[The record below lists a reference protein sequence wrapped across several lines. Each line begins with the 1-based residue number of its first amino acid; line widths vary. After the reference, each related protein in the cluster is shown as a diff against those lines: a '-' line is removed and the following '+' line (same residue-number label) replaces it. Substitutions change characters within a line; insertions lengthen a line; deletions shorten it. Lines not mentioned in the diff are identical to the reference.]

1 MPRRYPSR
9 WERSAFRY
17 HEGRV
22 NDQAPR
28 TLGRYEIRRELGRGT
43 MGVVYEAQDPVLH
56 RRVALKAVQL
66 AFSIPD
72 GSREHYE
79 QRFLSEARAAA
90 ALSHPG
96 IVVVHDIGRDEPTG
110 TPFIAL
116 EYLEGRTL
124 EEMTAGG
131 EPLGW
136 QQALSTISRAAEALH
151 HAHQNGIVH
160 RDIKPA
166 NIMLLPSGQPKIM
179 DFGIARL
186 PASQLTVAGDL
197 FGTPS
202 YMSPEQ
208 AAGQTADARSDI
220 FSLGCVLYE
229 LLTGRRSFDGPT
241 LPAILLHVREEE
253 PPPPSQWVEGLPP
266 EVDAVIGRAM
276 AKDLDERYPDAR
288 SFAEDLDDVLDGRPP
303 RHAELLV
310 PLDGDSTMVSR
321 TAPPEPAAPGA
332 GAPAIDVVAK
342 SISPQRRKVLAWTL
356 GASGLVAGGFL
367 AAVILPWR
375 QLPDVIPDTPLA
387 PILSSAHLEITLEHS
402 LSDGTLR
409 VWVDD
414 ELMVDEEFAGR
425 QTRKIL
431 SARTYKGRLSQT
443 LDLAPGEH
451 VVRVEVVGTGFG
463 GSRRIRGTFES
474 GTTRRLAASVGGLIK
489 KKLNL
494 VWGSTS
500 PE

>member
-1 MPRRYPSR
+1 
-9 WERSAFRY
+9 
-17 HEGRV
+17 
-22 NDQAPR
+22 
-28 TLGRYEIRRELGRGT
+28 

-66 AFSIPD
+66 AFSIPAD
-72 GSREHYE
+72 SREHYE
-79 QRFLSEARAAA
+79 RRFLSEARAAA

-96 IVVVHDIGRDEPTG
+96 IVVVHDIGRDEPSG

-131 EPLGW
+131 ERLDW
-136 QQALSTISRAAEALH
+136 QQALSTTARAAEALH
-151 HAHQNGIVH
+151 HAHQSGIVH

-166 NIMLLPSGQPKIM
+166 NIMLMPSGQPKIM

-208 AAGQTADARSDI
+208 AAGQSVDARSDI
-220 FSLGCVLYE
+220 FSLGCVLYQ

-253 PPPPSQWVEGLPP
+253 PDPPSKWVEGLPP
-266 EVDAVIGRAM
+266 EVDAVVGRAM
-276 AKDLDERYPDAR
+276 AKDLDQRYPDAR
-288 SFAEDLDDVLDGRPP
+288 SFAEDLDDVVGGRPP
-303 RHAELLV
+303 RHTGVLV
-310 PLDGDSTMVSR
+310 ALDGESTMVSR
-321 TAPPEPAAPGA
+321 PPAPAPAAPVA
-332 GAPAIDVVAK
+332 TTPAAAAPRAAAAIDVVAQ
-342 SISPQRRKVLAWTL
+342 SISPERRKVLAWAL
-356 GASGLVAGGFL
+356 GSLGLVAAGFL
-367 AAVILPWR
+367 AAVVLPWR

-387 PILSSAHLEITLEHS
+387 PVLPSAHLEIVFEHS

-414 ELMVDEEFAGR
+414 DLLLEEEFAGR

-431 SARTYKGRLSQT
+431 GARTYKGHLSRT
-443 LDLAPGEH
+443 LDLSPGEH
-451 VVRVEVVGTGFG
+451 VVRVEVMGTGFG

-474 GTTRRLAASVGGLIK
+474 GTTRRLAASVGGLIR

-494 VWGSTS
+494 VWGATS
-500 PE
+500 RE